1 MKKYSLSVFLLLLG
15 LALLVSA
22 CSGSGASEG
31 AAAAAVTPTPTEEK
45 TVAVEVGEV
54 TTGDIDLVFSYSG
67 SVQPKDDVD
76 LTPGAT
82 GKVEQL
88 LVEVGDQVKAGDKI
102 AIIDDGTY
110 LAQLKQAEAELASA
124 SLQLAK
130 IEQGSRPEEIIAA
143 RAAVELARAAL
154 NDVATVDDNERTK
167 AAAELARTEAALKA
181 AQAEYDKIAWAG
193 DVGDKPQAVAL
204 QQATINYENALA
216 DYNLDT
222 NPSDSQ
228 LAPLMLNLAQ
238 AELQLSLTLEPY
250 REVDVALAR
259 VGVQRAQAALDIA
272 KIQLEETVIEAPFD
286 GVIAELYISQG
297 SRVTPQNNVVELLSD
312 ALEIKVEVQE
322 SRISQVT
329 KGQAVSMR
337 TTAYPGQDF
346 PGVVTNISP
355 KANADTRTF
364 EVTVTPTEGAELLR
378 SGMFADVAIL
388 AQENSNTVLAPR
400 NAVIQ
405 DTDPPTVFVVGDDNR
420 AEERKVNTGLFDNDR
435 IEILSGLKPGEIVV
449 TAGQGS
455 LTSGTKLDVTND
467 PRVAE

>member
-22 CSGSGASEG
+22 CSSSGAAEG
-31 AAAAAVTPTPTEEK
+31 VEAAAVTPTPTEEK
-45 TVAVEVGEV
+45 TVAVEVGEI

-102 AIIDDGTY
+102 AVIEDDTY

-193 DVGDKPQAVAL
+193 DVGEKPQAVAL

-272 KIQLEETVIEAPFD
+272 KIQLEETVVEAPFD

-312 ALEIKVEVQE
+312 ALEVKVEVQE

-346 PGVVTNISP
+346 PGVVTNVSP
-355 KANADTRTF
+355 KANAETRTF
-364 EVTVTPTEGAELLR
+364 EVTVTPTDGAELLR

-420 AEERKVNTGLFDNDR
+420 AEERKVNTGLFDSDR

-455 LTSGTKLDVTND
+455 LTTGTKLDVTND

>member
-1 MKKYSLSVFLLLLG
+1 MKKYSLFVFLLLLG

-22 CSGSGASEG
+22 CSGSGGSEG
-31 AAAAAVTPTPTEEK
+31 AQAAAVTPTPTEEK

-102 AIIDDGTY
+102 AVIEDDTY

-154 NDVATVDDNERTK
+154 NDIATVDDNERTK

-193 DVGDKPQAVAL
+193 DVGEKPQAVAL

-272 KIQLEETVIEAPFD
+272 KIQLEETVVEAPFD

-346 PGVVTNISP
+346 PGVVTNVAP
-355 KANADTRTF
+355 KANAETRTF

-420 AEERKVNTGLFDNDR
+420 AEERKVNTGLFDSDR

-455 LTSGTKLDVTND
+455 LTTGTKLDVTND

>member
-1 MKKYSLSVFLLLLG
+1 VKKYSLFVFLLLLG
-15 LALLVSA
+15 VVLLASA
-22 CSGSGASEG
+22 CSSSASESTQ
-31 AAAAAVTPTPTEEK
+31 AAAVTPTPTEEK

-76 LTPGAT
+76 LTPGAS
-82 GKVEQL
+82 GKIEQL
-88 LVEVGDQVKAGDKI
+88 LVEVGDEVKAGDKI
-102 AIIDDGTY
+102 AVIEDDTY

-167 AAAELARTEAALKA
+167 AAADLARTEAAMKA
-181 AQAEYDKIAWAG
+181 AQSEYDKIAWAG
-193 DVGDKPQAVAL
+193 DVGDKPQAIAL

-250 REVDVALAR
+250 RDVDVALAR

-272 KIQLEETVIEAPFD
+272 KIQLEETVVEAPFD
-286 GVIAELYISQG
+286 GVIAELFVSQG
-297 SRVTPQNNVVELLSD
+297 SRVSPQNNVVELLSD

-346 PGVVTNISP
+346 PGVVSNISP

-364 EVTVTPTEGAELLR
+364 EVTVTPTDGEDLLR

-388 AQENSNTVLAPR
+388 AQENSNTVLVPR
-400 NAVIQ
+400 SAVIQ

-435 IEILSGLKPGEIVV
+435 VEILSGLKPGEIVV

-455 LTSGTKLDVTND
+455 LTDGTKLDVTND

>member
-1 MKKYSLSVFLLLLG
+1 MKKYSHFVYVLLLG
-15 LALLVSA
+15 LALLASA
-22 CSGSGASEG
+22 CSGSGASES
-31 AAAAAVTPTPTEEK
+31 AQTAAVTPTPTEEK

-76 LTPGAT
+76 LTPGAS
-82 GKVEQL
+82 GKIEQL
-88 LVEVGDQVKAGDKI
+88 LVEVGDEVKAGDKI
-102 AIIDDGTY
+102 AVIEDDTY

-181 AQAEYDKIAWAG
+181 AQTEYDKIAWAG

-272 KIQLEETVIEAPFD
+272 KIQ
-286 GVIAELYISQG
+286 
-297 SRVTPQNNVVELLSD
+297 
-312 ALEIKVEVQE
+312 
-322 SRISQVT
+322 
-329 KGQAVSMR
+329 
-337 TTAYPGQDF
+337 
-346 PGVVTNISP
+346 
-355 KANADTRTF
+355 
-364 EVTVTPTEGAELLR
+364 
-378 SGMFADVAIL
+378 
-388 AQENSNTVLAPR
+388 
-400 NAVIQ
+400 
-405 DTDPPTVFVVGDDNR
+405 
-420 AEERKVNTGLFDNDR
+420 
-435 IEILSGLKPGEIVV
+435 
-449 TAGQGS
+449 
-455 LTSGTKLDVTND
+455 
-467 PRVAE
+467 